1 MFVHETHS
9 FYIIVK
15 LDNCKNAPSDYLE
28 KKNTIFSK
36 VLSNIGVEKVA
47 DFDGIWQLKDVM
59 YASSDDIY
67 DIISNEMVRL
77 VSQDESI
84 AASEKKLYELSSA
97 NDHIIVSEYLTD
109 NTYIIK

>member
-9 FYIIVK
+9 FYVIVK
-15 LDNCKNAPSDYLE
+15 LDTCKNAPNGYLE
-28 KKNTIFSK
+28 KKNVLFNK
-36 VLSNIGVEKVA
+36 VLINIGMDKVA

-59 YASSDDIY
+59 YASADDVF
-67 DIISNEMVRL
+67 DIISNEMIRL
-77 VSQDESI
+77 VSQDGSI
-84 AASEKKLYELSSA
+84 ASSEKKLYELSAA